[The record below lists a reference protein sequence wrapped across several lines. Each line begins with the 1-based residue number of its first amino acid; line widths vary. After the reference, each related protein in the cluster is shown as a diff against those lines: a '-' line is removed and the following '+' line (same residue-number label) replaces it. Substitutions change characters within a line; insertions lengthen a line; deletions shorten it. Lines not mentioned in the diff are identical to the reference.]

1 MQLKNE
7 GVFKMMKKG
16 VTVFYV
22 VPDELITYTEV
33 YDENGQVQFLGRS
46 APNYQT
52 IVDDL
57 MQNLKIGNPVDNRY
71 IEVTKAPTK
80 LLPTDYLVIFD
91 NACKVRVHKNVIHVS
106 TIKENDGWSYLV
118 S

>member
-1 MQLKNE
+1 
-7 GVFKMMKKG
+7 MMEKG

-22 VPDELITYTEV
+22 VPDVLITYVEV

-57 MQNLKIGNPVDNRY
+57 MQNLEIGNPVDNRY
-71 IEVTKAPTK
+71 IEVTEAPAK
-80 LLPTDYLVIFD
+80 LLPSEYLVVFD
-91 NACKVRVHKNVIHVS
+91 NACKVRARKHVLHVD

>member
-1 MQLKNE
+1 
-7 GVFKMMKKG
+7 MMEKG

-22 VPDELITYTEV
+22 VPDVLITYVEV

-57 MQNLKIGNPVDNRY
+57 MQNLEIGNPVDNRY
-71 IEVTKAPTK
+71 IEVTEVPAK
-80 LLPTDYLVIFD
+80 LLPSEYLVVFD
-91 NACKVRVHKNVIHVS
+91 NACKVRARKHVLHVD

>member
-1 MQLKNE
+1 
-7 GVFKMMKKG
+7 MMTG

-33 YDENGQVQFLGRS
+33 YDENGQIQFLGRS
-46 APNYQT
+46 IPNYQT

-57 MQNLKIGNPVDNRY
+57 MENLEIGNPVDNRY

-80 LLPTDYLVIFD
+80 LLPSDYLVIFD
-91 NACKVRVHKNVIHVS
+91 GACKVRARKHVIHVN
-106 TIKENDGWSYLV
+106 TIRENNGWSYQV
-118 S
+118 R

>member
-1 MQLKNE
+1 ME
-7 GVFKMMKKG
+7 KG

-22 VPDELITYTEV
+22 VPDVLITYVEV

-57 MQNLKIGNPVDNRY
+57 MQNLEIGNPVDNRY
-71 IEVTKAPTK
+71 IEVTEAPAK
-80 LLPTDYLVIFD
+80 LLPSEYLVVFD
-91 NACKVRVHKNVIHVS
+91 NACKVRARKHVLHVD

>member
-1 MQLKNE
+1 
-7 GVFKMMKKG
+7 MMKKG

-33 YDENGQVQFLGRS
+33 CDENGQVQFLRRS

-57 MQNLKIGNPVDNRY
+57 MQNLEIGNPVDNRY
-71 IEVTKAPTK
+71 IEVTKVPAK

-91 NACKVRVHKNVIHVS
+91 GACKVRIHKHVLHVN

>member
-1 MQLKNE
+1 
-7 GVFKMMKKG
+7 MMEKG

-22 VPDELITYTEV
+22 VPDVLITYVDV
-33 YDENGQVQFLGRS
+33 YYENGQVQFLGRS

-57 MQNLKIGNPVDNRY
+57 MQNLEIGNPVDNRY
-71 IEVTKAPTK
+71 IEVTEAPAK
-80 LLPTDYLVIFD
+80 LLPSEYLVVFD
-91 NACKVRVHKNVIHVS
+91 NACKVRARKHVLHVD
-106 TIKENDGWSYLV
+106 TIKENDEWSYLV

>member
-1 MQLKNE
+1 
-7 GVFKMMKKG
+7 MMEKG
-16 VTVFYV
+16 VTVFYG
-22 VPDELITYTEV
+22 VPDVLITYVEV

-57 MQNLKIGNPVDNRY
+57 MQNLEIGNPVDNRY
-71 IEVTKAPTK
+71 IEVTEAPAK
-80 LLPTDYLVIFD
+80 LLPSEYLVVFD
-91 NACKVRVHKNVIHVS
+91 NACKVRARKHVLHVD

>member
-1 MQLKNE
+1 
-7 GVFKMMKKG
+7 MMEKG

-22 VPDELITYTEV
+22 VPDVLITYVEV

-57 MQNLKIGNPVDNRY
+57 MQNLEIGNPVDNRY
-71 IEVTKAPTK
+71 IEVTEAPAK
-80 LLPTDYLVIFD
+80 LLPSEYLVVFD
-91 NACKVRVHKNVIHVS
+91 NACKVRARKHVLHVD
-106 TIKENDGWSYLV
+106 TIKENDEWSYLV

>member
-1 MQLKNE
+1 
-7 GVFKMMKKG
+7 MMKTG

-22 VPDELITYTEV
+22 VPDEIITYVEV

-46 APNYQT
+46 DPNYQT

-57 MQNLKIGNPVDNRY
+57 MENLEIGNPVDNRY
-71 IEVTKAPTK
+71 IEVTEAPAK

-91 NACKVRVHKNVIHVS
+91 NACKVRARKHVMHVS
-106 TIKENDGWSYLV
+106 TIRENDGWSYQV
-118 S
+118 SR